1 MPAITK
7 EEIIAIA
14 IAELSQETLGYTEEF
29 LKIHRVAIQD
39 NTPAV
44 EHVRILEDGTATVYF
59 KVHDEEFFFA
69 VSVDMEKK
77 EVRWSYS
84 EDKVEI
90 SFNIDSETLS
100 YDELTKLTHLKPDWG
115 WNKDPEAVQR
125 WKRVTRIGFQPY
137 KEPDDVFN
145 MLEKLLTCIETDA
158 ESICK
163 ISETETVYI
172 SISITTHNGNN
183 HLGQTIIPIET
194 LKRIVALNA
203 SVSIDMSV
211 AGNLYKEP
219 DWETYFDD
227 DDNDSKEEG

>member
-1 MPAITK
+1 MSAITK

-29 LKIHRVAIQD
+29 LKIHQVAIQD

-59 KVHDEEFFFA
+59 KVYDEEFFFA

-77 EVRWSYS
+77 EARWSYS

-100 YDELTKLTHLKPDWG
+100 YKELTKLTNLKPNWG
-115 WNKDPEAVQR
+115 WNKDPEAIQR
-125 WKRVTRIGFQPY
+125 WKKVTRIGFQPY

-145 MLEKLLTCIETDA
+145 MLEKLLTYIETDA
-158 ESICK
+158 DNIRK
-163 ISETETVYI
+163 IAETQTAYI
-172 SISITTHNGNN
+172 SISTTMHNGNN
-183 HLGQTIIPIET
+183 YLGHIIVSLEL
-194 LKRIVALNA
+194 LKRLVALNA
-203 SVSIDMSV
+203 SVGMNIFLG
-211 AGNLYKEP
+211 GNFYKEP
-219 DWETYFDD
+219 DSSTYFDD
-227 DDNDSKEEG
+227 DNNDEKEEG